1 MRAAQLK
8 AVLPRELLASVV
20 VFLVALPLCMGI
32 AIASGMPPAKGLI
45 TGIIGG
51 LVVGWMAG
59 SPLQVS
65 GPAAGL
71 AVLVFE
77 LVRQHGIAMLGP
89 ILLLAGFLQLLAG
102 RLRLGCWF
110 RVTAPAVVYGMLAG
124 IGVLIVLS
132 QVHVMLDG
140 IPQPSGLDNLT
151 GFPAA
156 VAKAIPSLGWQAG
169 LLGLATMLVMW
180 SWDKLRPHGIAVLGP
195 ILLVAGFLQLLA
207 GRLRLGCWF
216 RVTAPAVV
224 YGMLAGIGVLIVL
237 SQVHVMLD
245 GAPQPS
251 GLDNLTGFPAAVAKA
266 IPGLGWQAGLLGLA
280 TMLVMWSW
288 DKLRPHKLRFIPGA
302 LLGVGLTTGA
312 SLLLALQVKRV
323 QVPENLADAI
333 DWLRPADLLNL
344 ADPNLLIAAFA
355 VAFIASAETLLSA
368 AAVDRMHNGQRSD
381 FDKELSAQG
390 VGNMLCGL
398 VGALPMT
405 GVIVRS
411 SANVQAGATT
421 RLSAIFHGV
430 WLLAFVLLLSSV
442 LQSIP
447 VASLAGVLV
456 YTGIKLVDLKA
467 FRGLGR
473 YGRMPM
479 FTYGATALAII
490 FTDLLT
496 GVLVGFGLT
505 LAKLAWKAS
514 RLKISLIDLPGADEM
529 ELRLIGAAT
538 FLKVPALTQILSRV
552 PAGSTVHVPL
562 NNLSYIDHSCLELF
576 EEWGRA
582 NAAKGSRLMIEPRG
596 LKRRLEGRIRTTTGL
611 GSA

>member
-140 IPQPSGLDNLT
+140 
-151 GFPAA
+151 
-156 VAKAIPSLGWQAG
+156 
-169 LLGLATMLVMW
+169 
-180 SWDKLRPHGIAVLGP
+180 
-195 ILLVAGFLQLLA
+195 
-207 GRLRLGCWF
+207 
-216 RVTAPAVV
+216 
-224 YGMLAGIGVLIVL
+224 
-237 SQVHVMLD
+237 
-245 GAPQPS
+245 APQPS

-312 SLLLALQVKRV
+312 SLLLALKVNRV

-421 RLSAIFHGV
+421 RLSAMFHGV
-430 WLLAFVLLLSSV
+430 WLLSFVLLLSSV

>member
-51 LVVGWMAG
+51 LVVGWLAG

-77 LVRQHGIAMLGP
+77 LVRQHGMLMLGP
-89 ILLLAGFLQLLAG
+89 ILLLAGFLQLVAG

-132 QVHVMLDG
+132 QIHVMLDG
-140 IPQPSGLDNLT
+140 VPKPSGLDNLA

-156 VAKAIPSLGWQAG
+156 VAQAIPSLGWQAG
-169 LLGLATMLVMW
+169 LLGLSTMLVMYV
-180 SWDKLRPHGIAVLGP
+180 WDKFRPK
-195 ILLVAGFLQLLA
+195 
-207 GRLRLGCWF
+207 
-216 RVTAPAVV
+216 T
-224 YGMLAGIGVLIVL
+224 
-237 SQVHVMLD
+237 
-245 GAPQPS
+245 
-251 GLDNLTGFPAAVAKA
+251 
-266 IPGLGWQAGLLGLA
+266 
-280 TMLVMWSW
+280 
-288 DKLRPHKLRFIPGA
+288 LRFVPGA
-302 LLGVGLTTGA
+302 LLGVGLTTLV
-312 SLLLALQVKRV
+312 SLMLALQVKRV
-323 QVPENLADAI
+323 EVPENLADAI
-333 DWLRPADLLNL
+333 DWLRPSDLLNL
-344 ADPNLLIAAFA
+344 ADPQLLIAAFA

-421 RLSAIFHGV
+421 RLSAMFHGL

-456 YTGIKLVDLKA
+456 YTGIKLVDIKA
-467 FRGLGR
+467 FKALGR

-479 FTYGATALAII
+479 FTYAATALAII

-505 LAKLAWKAS
+505 LVKLAFKAS
-514 RLKISLIDLPGADEM
+514 RLKVSLIDLPQAGEM
-529 ELRLIGAAT
+529 ELRLSGAAT
-538 FLKVPALTQILSRV
+538 FLKVPALTQVLSTV
-552 PAGSTVHVPL
+552 PAGTTVHVPL
-562 NNLSYIDHSCLELF
+562 NNLSYIDHSCLELL
-576 EEWGRA
+576 EEWARA
-582 NAAKGSRLMIEPRG
+582 NAAKGSKLVIEARG
-596 LKRRLEGRIRTTTGL
+596 LKRRLEGRVRMTTGI
-611 GSA
+611 GSAAPTG

>member
-51 LVVGWMAG
+51 LVVGWLAG

-77 LVRQHGIAMLGP
+77 LVRQHGVAMLGP
-89 ILLLAGFLQLLAG
+89 ILLLAGFLQLVAG

-140 IPQPSGLDNLT
+140 VPKPSGLDNLS
-151 GFPAA
+151 GFPTT
-156 VAKAIPSLGWQAG
+156 VAQALPTLGG
-169 LLGLATMLVMW
+169 
-180 SWDKLRPHGIAVLGP
+180 
-195 ILLVAGFLQLLA
+195 
-207 GRLRLGCWF
+207 
-216 RVTAPAVV
+216 
-224 YGMLAGIGVLIVL
+224 
-237 SQVHVMLD
+237 
-245 GAPQPS
+245 
-251 GLDNLTGFPAAVAKA
+251 
-266 IPGLGWQAGLLGLA
+266 GLGWQAGLLGLS
-280 TMLVMWSW
+280 TILVMGLWENF
-288 DKLRPHKLRFIPGA
+288 RPQSLRFIPGA
-302 LLGVGLTTGA
+302 LLGVGLATLA
-312 SLLLALQVKRV
+312 SLALALNVKRV
-323 QVPENLADAI
+323 EVPANLAEAI
-333 DWLRPADLLNL
+333 DWLKPADLLNL

-368 AAVDRMHNGQRSD
+368 AAVDRMHSGERSD
-381 FDKELSAQG
+381 FDRELSAQG

-411 SANVQAGATT
+411 SANVQAGAKT
-421 RLSAIFHGV
+421 RLSAILHGV

-456 YTGIKLVDLKA
+456 YTGVKLVDLKA
-467 FRGLGR
+467 FRGLAR

-479 FTYGATALAII
+479 FTYAATALAII
-490 FTDLLT
+490 FSDLLT
-496 GVLVGFGLT
+496 GVLIGFGLT

-514 RLKISLIDLPGADEM
+514 RLKISLIDLPAASQM
-529 ELRLIGAAT
+529 ELRLVGAAT
-538 FLKVPALTQILSRV
+538 FLKVPALTRV
-552 PAGSTVHVPL
+552 LGAIPVGTTVHVPL
-562 NNLSYIDHSCLELF
+562 NNLSYIDHSCLELL

-582 NAAKGSRLMIEPRG
+582 NASKGSKLLIEARG
-596 LKRRLEGRIRTTTGL
+596 LKRRLEGRLRTTVGV
-611 GSA
+611 GSAR

>member
-51 LVVGWMAG
+51 LVVGWLAG

-77 LVRQHGIAMLGP
+77 LVRQHGVAMLGP
-89 ILLLAGFLQLLAG
+89 ILLLAGFLQLVAG

-132 QVHVMLDG
+132 QIHVMLDG
-140 IPQPSGLDNLT
+140 VPKPSGLDNLS

-156 VAKAIPSLGWQAG
+156 VAQALPTLGG
-169 LLGLATMLVMW
+169 
-180 SWDKLRPHGIAVLGP
+180 
-195 ILLVAGFLQLLA
+195 
-207 GRLRLGCWF
+207 
-216 RVTAPAVV
+216 
-224 YGMLAGIGVLIVL
+224 
-237 SQVHVMLD
+237 
-245 GAPQPS
+245 
-251 GLDNLTGFPAAVAKA
+251 
-266 IPGLGWQAGLLGLA
+266 GLGWQAGLLGLS
-280 TMLVMWSW
+280 TILVMGLWE
-288 DKLRPHKLRFIPGA
+288 KFRPQALRFIPGA
-302 LLGVGLTTGA
+302 LLGVGLATLA
-312 SLLLALQVKRV
+312 SLALALNVKRV
-323 QVPENLADAI
+323 EVPANLAEAI
-333 DWLRPADLLNL
+333 DWLKPADLLNF

-368 AAVDRMHNGQRSD
+368 AAVDRMHSGERSD
-381 FDKELSAQG
+381 FDRELSAQG
-390 VGNMLCGL
+390 IGNMLCGL

-411 SANVQAGATT
+411 SANVQAGAKT

-456 YTGIKLVDLKA
+456 YTGVKLVDLKA

-479 FTYGATALAII
+479 ITYAVTALAII
-490 FTDLLT
+490 FSDLLT

-514 RLKISLIDLPGADEM
+514 RLKISLIDLPAEGEM
-529 ELRLIGAAT
+529 ELRLDR
-538 FLKVPALTQILSRV
+538 KSVV
-552 PAGSTVHVPL
+552 
-562 NNLSYIDHSCLELF
+562 
-576 EEWGRA
+576 
-582 NAAKGSRLMIEPRG
+582 
-596 LKRRLEGRIRTTTGL
+596 
-611 GSA
+611 

>member
-1 MRAAQLK
+1 MGIDQLK

-51 LVVGWMAG
+51 LVVGWLAG

-77 LVRQHGIAMLGP
+77 VVREHGMAMLGP
-89 ILLLAGFLQLLAG
+89 ILLLAGVLQILAG
-102 RLRLGCWF
+102 RFKLGCWF

-132 QVHVMLDG
+132 QMHVMFDG
-140 IPQPSGLDNLT
+140 GPKPSGLDNLV
-151 GFPAA
+151 GFPTTLIQ
-156 VAKAIPSLGWQAG
+156 AIGPGSGMQAG
-169 LLGLATMLVMW
+169 VLGLGTILVMW
-180 SWDKLRPHGIAVLGP
+180 VWDKWRP
-195 ILLVAGFLQLLA
+195 Q
-207 GRLRLGCWF
+207 
-216 RVTAPAVV
+216 
-224 YGMLAGIGVLIVL
+224 
-237 SQVHVMLD
+237 S
-245 GAPQPS
+245 
-251 GLDNLTGFPAAVAKA
+251 
-266 IPGLGWQAGLLGLA
+266 
-280 TMLVMWSW
+280 
-288 DKLRPHKLRFIPGA
+288 LRFVPGA
-302 LLGVGLTTGA
+302 LLGVGLATFA
-312 SLLLALQVKRV
+312 SIALALKVKRV
-323 QVPENLADAI
+323 EVPDNLAEAI
-333 DWLRPADLLNL
+333 DWLRPADLMSL
-344 ADPNLLIAAFA
+344 ADPTILIAAFA

-368 AAVDRMHNGQRSD
+368 AAVDRMHDGQRSD

-390 VGNMLCGL
+390 VGNVLCGL

-421 RLSAIFHGV
+421 RMSAMFHGL

-456 YTGIKLVDLKA
+456 YTGCKLVDLKA

-479 FTYGATALAII
+479 FTYAATAAAII

-496 GVLVGFGLT
+496 GVLIGFGMT
-505 LAKLAWKAS
+505 LVKLALQAA
-514 RLKISLIDLPGADEM
+514 RLKINLVPLDAEGEM
-529 ELRLIGAAT
+529 ELRMVGSAT
-538 FLKVPALTQILSRV
+538 FLKVPALTKVLGTV
-552 PAGSTVHVPL
+552 PAGSTVYVLL
-562 NNLSYIDHSCLELF
+562 NNLSYIDHSCLELL

-582 NAAKGSRLMIEPRG
+582 NAAQGSRLVIESRG
-596 LKRRLEGRIRTTTGL
+596 LKRRLEGRLTTTTGV
-611 GSA
+611 GSAASQC

>member
-1 MRAAQLK
+1 MAITNLK
-8 AVLPRELLASVV
+8 SVLPRELMASVV

-51 LVVGWMAG
+51 LVVGWLAG

-77 LVRQHGIAMLGP
+77 VVREHGMAMLGP
-89 ILLLAGFLQLLAG
+89 ILLLAGLLQVMAG
-102 RLRLGCWF
+102 RFKLGCWF

-132 QVHVMLDG
+132 QIHVMFDSG
-140 IPQPSGLDNLT
+140 PKPSGLDNLI
-151 GFPAA
+151 GFPETLFNA
-156 VAKAIPSLGWQAG
+156 VGPGTSMQAG
-169 LLGLATMLVMW
+169 MLGLGTIAVMW
-180 SWDKLRPHGIAVLGP
+180 LWEKRRPHA
-195 ILLVAGFLQLLA
+195 
-207 GRLRLGCWF
+207 
-216 RVTAPAVV
+216 
-224 YGMLAGIGVLIVL
+224 
-237 SQVHVMLD
+237 
-245 GAPQPS
+245 
-251 GLDNLTGFPAAVAKA
+251 
-266 IPGLGWQAGLLGLA
+266 
-280 TMLVMWSW
+280 
-288 DKLRPHKLRFIPGA
+288 LRFVPGA
-302 LLGVGLTTGA
+302 LLGVGIATA
-312 SLLLALQVKRV
+312 VSLFMALQVKRV
-323 QVPENLADAI
+323 EVPANLAEAI
-333 DWLRPADLLNL
+333 DWLRPADLMNL
-344 ADPNLLIAAFA
+344 ADPAILIAAIA

-368 AAVDRMHNGQRSD
+368 AAVDRMHDGPRSD

-411 SANVQAGATT
+411 SANVQAGAKT

-456 YTGIKLVDLKA
+456 YTGMKLVDLKA

-473 YGRMPM
+473 YGRMAM
-479 FTYGATALAII
+479 FIYAATAGAII

-496 GVLVGFGLT
+496 GVLVGFALT
-505 LAKLAWKAS
+505 LVQLALNAS
-514 RLKISLIDLPGADEM
+514 RLKINLVDLPAEGEM
-529 ELRLIGAAT
+529 ELRLNGSAT
-538 FLKVPALTQILSRV
+538 FLKVPALTQALTAV
-552 PAGSTVHVPL
+552 PPGTTLHVPL
-562 NNLSYIDHSCLELF
+562 SNLSYIDHSCLELL

-582 NAAKGSRLMIEPRG
+582 NAVQGSRLIVEQRL
-596 LKRRLEGRIRTTTGL
+596 LKRRVEGRLRTTVGGAAL
-611 GSA
+611 H

>member
-51 LVVGWMAG
+51 LVVGWLAG

-77 LVRQHGIAMLGP
+77 LVRQHGMMMLGP
-89 ILLLAGFLQLLAG
+89 ILLLAGFLQLVAG

-132 QVHVMLDG
+132 QIHVMLDG
-140 IPQPSGLDNLT
+140 VPKPSGLDNLA

-156 VAKAIPSLGWQAG
+156 VAQAIPSLGWQAG
-169 LLGLATMLVMW
+169 VLGLSTMLVMYL
-180 SWDKLRPHGIAVLGP
+180 WDKLRPK
-195 ILLVAGFLQLLA
+195 
-207 GRLRLGCWF
+207 
-216 RVTAPAVV
+216 T
-224 YGMLAGIGVLIVL
+224 
-237 SQVHVMLD
+237 
-245 GAPQPS
+245 
-251 GLDNLTGFPAAVAKA
+251 
-266 IPGLGWQAGLLGLA
+266 
-280 TMLVMWSW
+280 
-288 DKLRPHKLRFIPGA
+288 LRFVPGA
-302 LLGVGLTTGA
+302 LLGVGLTTMV
-312 SLLLALQVKRV
+312 SLMLALQVKRV
-323 QVPENLADAI
+323 EVPENLADAI
-333 DWLRPADLLNL
+333 DWLRPSDLLNL
-344 ADPNLLIAAFA
+344 ADPQLLIAAFA

-421 RLSAIFHGV
+421 RLSAMFHGL

-456 YTGIKLVDLKA
+456 YTGIKLVDIKA
-467 FRGLGR
+467 FKALGR

-479 FTYGATALAII
+479 FTYAATALAII

-505 LAKLAWKAS
+505 LVKLAFKAS
-514 RLKISLIDLPGADEM
+514 RLKVSLVDLPQDGEM
-529 ELRLIGAAT
+529 ELRLSGAAT
-538 FLKVPALTQILSRV
+538 FLKVPALTQVLSTV
-552 PAGSTVHVPL
+552 PAGTTVHVPL
-562 NNLSYIDHSCLELF
+562 NNLSYIDHSCLELL

-582 NAAKGSRLMIEPRG
+582 NAAKGSKLVIEARG
-596 LKRRLEGRIRTTTGL
+596 LKRRLEGRVRMTTGI
-611 GSA
+611 GSAAPTG

>member
-51 LVVGWMAG
+51 LVVGWLAG

-77 LVRQHGIAMLGP
+77 LVRQHGMMMLGP
-89 ILLLAGFLQLLAG
+89 ILLLAGFLQLVAG

-132 QVHVMLDG
+132 QIHVMLDG
-140 IPQPSGLDNLT
+140 VPKPSGLDNLA

-156 VAKAIPSLGWQAG
+156 VAQ
-169 LLGLATMLVMW
+169 
-180 SWDKLRPHGIAVLGP
+180 
-195 ILLVAGFLQLLA
+195 
-207 GRLRLGCWF
+207 
-216 RVTAPAVV
+216 
-224 YGMLAGIGVLIVL
+224 
-237 SQVHVMLD
+237 
-245 GAPQPS
+245 
-251 GLDNLTGFPAAVAKA
+251 A
-266 IPGLGWQAGLLGLA
+266 IPGLGWQAGLLGLS
-280 TMLVMWSW
+280 TMLVMYLW
-288 DKLRPHKLRFIPGA
+288 DKLRPQTLRFVPGA
-302 LLGVGLTTGA
+302 LLGVGLTTVV
-312 SLLLALQVKRV
+312 SLMLALQVKRV
-323 QVPENLADAI
+323 EVPENLADAI
-333 DWLRPADLLNL
+333 DWLRPSDLLNL
-344 ADPNLLIAAFA
+344 ADPQLLIAAFA

-421 RLSAIFHGV
+421 RLSAMFHGL

-456 YTGIKLVDLKA
+456 YTGIKLVDIKA
-467 FRGLGR
+467 FKALGR

-479 FTYGATALAII
+479 FTYAATALAII

-505 LAKLAWKAS
+505 LVKLAFKAS
-514 RLKISLIDLPGADEM
+514 RLKVSLIDLPQAGEM
-529 ELRLIGAAT
+529 ELRLSGAAT
-538 FLKVPALTQILSRV
+538 FLKVPALTQVLSTV
-552 PAGSTVHVPL
+552 PAGTTVHVPL
-562 NNLSYIDHSCLELF
+562 NNLSYIDHSCLELL

-582 NAAKGSRLMIEPRG
+582 NAAKGSKLVIEARG
-596 LKRRLEGRIRTTTGL
+596 LKRRLEGRVRMTTGI
-611 GSA
+611 GSAAV

>member
-1 MRAAQLK
+1 MDASATK
-8 AVLPRELLASVV
+8 GSASIKSVLPRELLASVV

-51 LVVGWMAG
+51 LVVGFIAG

-77 LVRQHGIAMLGP
+77 LVREHGMAMLGP
-89 ILLLAGFLQLLAG
+89 ILLLAGLLQVLAG
-102 RLRLGCWF
+102 RFKLGCWF

-132 QVHVMLDG
+132 QLHVMFDSG
-140 IPQPSGLDNLT
+140 PKPSGLDNLI
-151 GFPAA
+151 GFPATL
-156 VAKAIPSLGWQAG
+156 VQAIGPGTGLQAG
-169 LLGLATMLVMW
+169 LLGLGTIAIMW
-180 SWDKLRPHGIAVLGP
+180 AWEKLRPH
-195 ILLVAGFLQLLA
+195 
-207 GRLRLGCWF
+207 
-216 RVTAPAVV
+216 
-224 YGMLAGIGVLIVL
+224 
-237 SQVHVMLD
+237 S
-245 GAPQPS
+245 
-251 GLDNLTGFPAAVAKA
+251 
-266 IPGLGWQAGLLGLA
+266 
-280 TMLVMWSW
+280 
-288 DKLRPHKLRFIPGA
+288 LRFVPGA
-302 LLGVGLTTGA
+302 LLGVGIATA
-312 SLLLALQVKRV
+312 VSLFMALQVKRV
-323 QVPENLADAI
+323 QVPADLSEAI
-333 DWLRPADLLNL
+333 DWLRPADLVNL
-344 ADPNLLIAAFA
+344 ADPAILIAAFA

-368 AAVDRMHNGQRSD
+368 AAVDRMHNGVRSD

-398 VGALPMT
+398 LGALPMT

-421 RLSAIFHGV
+421 RMSTIFHGL

-456 YTGIKLVDLKA
+456 YTGLKLVDLKA

-479 FTYGATALAII
+479 FTYAATAAAII

-496 GVLVGFGLT
+496 GVLIGFALT
-505 LAKLAWKAS
+505 LVKLAFKAA
-514 RLKISLIDLPGADEM
+514 RLKISLVQMPDSEEL
-529 ELRLIGAAT
+529 ELRLVGAAT
-538 FLKVPALTQILSRV
+538 FLKVPALTQVLGTI

-562 NNLSYIDHSCLELF
+562 SNLTYIDHACLELL
-576 EEWGRA
+576 EQWGRA
-582 NAAKGSRLMIEPRG
+582 NAAHGTRLIIEPRG
-596 LKRRLEGRIRTTTGL
+596 LKRRLEGRVRTTTGIGAGAL
-611 GSA
+611 

>member
-51 LVVGWMAG
+51 LVVGWLAG

-77 LVRQHGIAMLGP
+77 LVRQHGMMMLGP
-89 ILLLAGFLQLLAG
+89 ILLLAGFLQLVAG

-132 QVHVMLDG
+132 QIHVMLDG
-140 IPQPSGLDNLT
+140 VPKPSGLDNLA

-156 VAKAIPSLGWQAG
+156 VAQAIPSVGWQAG
-169 LLGLATMLVMW
+169 LLGLSTMLVMYV
-180 SWDKLRPHGIAVLGP
+180 WDQFRPK
-195 ILLVAGFLQLLA
+195 
-207 GRLRLGCWF
+207 
-216 RVTAPAVV
+216 T
-224 YGMLAGIGVLIVL
+224 
-237 SQVHVMLD
+237 
-245 GAPQPS
+245 
-251 GLDNLTGFPAAVAKA
+251 
-266 IPGLGWQAGLLGLA
+266 
-280 TMLVMWSW
+280 
-288 DKLRPHKLRFIPGA
+288 LRFVPGA
-302 LLGVGLTTGA
+302 LLGVGLTTLV
-312 SLLLALQVKRV
+312 SLMLALQVKRV
-323 QVPENLADAI
+323 EVPENLADAI
-333 DWLRPADLLNL
+333 DWLRPSDLLNL
-344 ADPNLLIAAFA
+344 ADPQLLIAAFA

-421 RLSAIFHGV
+421 RLSAMFHGL

-456 YTGIKLVDLKA
+456 YTGIKLVDIKA
-467 FRGLGR
+467 FKALGR

-479 FTYGATALAII
+479 FTYAATALAII

-505 LAKLAWKAS
+505 LVKLAFKAS
-514 RLKISLIDLPGADEM
+514 RLKVSLIDLPQDGEM
-529 ELRLIGAAT
+529 ELRLSGAAT
-538 FLKVPALTQILSRV
+538 FLKVPALTQVLSTV
-552 PAGSTVHVPL
+552 PAGTTVHVPL
-562 NNLSYIDHSCLELF
+562 NNLSYIDHSCLELL
-576 EEWGRA
+576 EEWARA
-582 NAAKGSRLMIEPRG
+582 NAAKGSKLVIEARG
-596 LKRRLEGRIRTTTGL
+596 LKRRLEGRVRMTTGI
-611 GSA
+611 GSAASTG

>member
-1 MRAAQLK
+1 MMGLAQLK
-8 AVLPRELLASVV
+8 SVLPRELLASVV

-51 LVVGWMAG
+51 LVVGWLAG

-77 LVRQHGIAMLGP
+77 VVREHGMAMLGP
-89 ILLLAGFLQLLAG
+89 ILLLAGVLQILAG
-102 RLRLGCWF
+102 RFKLGCWF

-132 QVHVMLDG
+132 QAHVMFDG
-140 IPQPSGLDNLT
+140 GPKPSGLDNLVA
-151 GFPAA
+151 FPSTLIQ
-156 VAKAIPSLGWQAG
+156 AIGPGSGMQAG
-169 LLGLATMLVMW
+169 ALGLGTILVMW
-180 SWDKLRPHGIAVLGP
+180 VWDKFRP
-195 ILLVAGFLQLLA
+195 Q
-207 GRLRLGCWF
+207 
-216 RVTAPAVV
+216 
-224 YGMLAGIGVLIVL
+224 
-237 SQVHVMLD
+237 S
-245 GAPQPS
+245 
-251 GLDNLTGFPAAVAKA
+251 
-266 IPGLGWQAGLLGLA
+266 
-280 TMLVMWSW
+280 
-288 DKLRPHKLRFIPGA
+288 LRFVPGA
-302 LLGVGLTTGA
+302 LLGVGLATFA
-312 SLLLALQVKRV
+312 SIALVMQVKRV
-323 QVPENLADAI
+323 EVPDNLAEAI
-333 DWLRPADLLNL
+333 DWLRPADLMNL
-344 ADPNLLIAAFA
+344 ADPAILIAAFA

-368 AAVDRMHNGQRSD
+368 AAVDRMHDGQRSD

-390 VGNMLCGL
+390 VGNVLCGL

-411 SANVQAGATT
+411 SANVQAGAKT
-421 RLSAIFHGV
+421 RMSAMFHGL

-456 YTGIKLVDLKA
+456 YTGCKLVDLKA

-479 FTYGATALAII
+479 FTYAATAAAII

-505 LAKLAWKAS
+505 LVKLALQAA
-514 RLKISLIDLPGADEM
+514 RLKINLVPTDVEGEF
-529 ELRLIGAAT
+529 ELRMVGSAT
-538 FLKVPALTQILSRV
+538 FLKVPALTKVLETI
-552 PAGSTVHVPL
+552 PAGSKVYVPMS
-562 NNLSYIDHSCLELF
+562 NLSYIDHSCLELL

-582 NAAKGSRLMIEPRG
+582 NAAQGSRLIIEPWR
-596 LKRRLEGRIRTTTGL
+596 LKRRLEGRLTTTTGI
-611 GSA
+611 GSAASQA

>member
-51 LVVGWMAG
+51 LVVGWLAG

-89 ILLLAGFLQLLAG
+89 ILLLAGFLQLVAG

-132 QVHVMLDG
+132 QIHVMLDG
-140 IPQPSGLDNLT
+140 VPKPSGLDNLS

-156 VAKAIPSLGWQAG
+156 VAQAIPSLGWQAG
-169 LLGLATMLVMW
+169 LLGLGTMLVMW
-180 SWDKLRPHGIAVLGP
+180 TWDKWRP
-195 ILLVAGFLQLLA
+195 Q
-207 GRLRLGCWF
+207 
-216 RVTAPAVV
+216 
-224 YGMLAGIGVLIVL
+224 
-237 SQVHVMLD
+237 
-245 GAPQPS
+245 
-251 GLDNLTGFPAAVAKA
+251 
-266 IPGLGWQAGLLGLA
+266 
-280 TMLVMWSW
+280 
-288 DKLRPHKLRFIPGA
+288 KLRFVPGA

-323 QVPENLADAI
+323 EVPDNLAEAI

-344 ADPNLLIAAFA
+344 ADPNLLIAAFS

-381 FDKELSAQG
+381 FDKELTAQG
-390 VGNMLCGL
+390 VGNMLCGI

-421 RLSAIFHGV
+421 RFSAIFHGV

-447 VASLAGVLV
+447 IASLAGVLV
-456 YTGIKLVDLKA
+456 YTGFKLVDLKA
-467 FRGLGR
+467 FRGLAR

-479 FTYGATALAII
+479 FTYAATALAII

-514 RLKISLIDLPGADEM
+514 RLKISLVDLPQANEM
-529 ELRLIGAAT
+529 ELRLNGAAT
-538 FLKVPALTQILSRV
+538 FLKVPALTQILAKV
-552 PAGSTVHVPL
+552 PAGNTLHVPL
-562 NNLSYIDHSCLELF
+562 NYLSYIDHACLELF

-582 NAAKGSRLMIEPRG
+582 NAAKGSKLMIEPRG
-596 LKRRLEGRIRTTTGL
+596 LKRRLEGRLRTTRSMAT
-611 GSA
+611 

>member
-1 MRAAQLK
+1 MGATELK
-8 AVLPRELLASVV
+8 SVLPRELLASVV

-51 LVVGWMAG
+51 LVVGWLAG

-77 LVRQHGIAMLGP
+77 LVREHGMALLGP
-89 ILLLAGFLQLLAG
+89 ILLLAGLLQVLAG
-102 RLRLGCWF
+102 RFKLGCWF

-132 QVHVMLDG
+132 QAHVMFDG
-140 IPQPSGLDNLT
+140 GPKPSGLDNLVA
-151 GFPAA
+151 FPSTLIQA
-156 VAKAIPSLGWQAG
+156 VGPGSGMYAG
-169 LLGLATMLVMW
+169 MLGLGTILIMW
-180 SWDKLRPHGIAVLGP
+180 GWDKLRP
-195 ILLVAGFLQLLA
+195 Q
-207 GRLRLGCWF
+207 
-216 RVTAPAVV
+216 
-224 YGMLAGIGVLIVL
+224 
-237 SQVHVMLD
+237 S
-245 GAPQPS
+245 
-251 GLDNLTGFPAAVAKA
+251 
-266 IPGLGWQAGLLGLA
+266 
-280 TMLVMWSW
+280 
-288 DKLRPHKLRFIPGA
+288 LRFVPGA
-302 LLGVGLTTGA
+302 LLGVGIATGV
-312 SLLLALQVKRV
+312 SLLMALEVKRV
-323 QVPENLADAI
+323 EVPDNLADAI
-333 DWLRPADLLNL
+333 DWLRPADLMNL
-344 ADPNLLIAAFA
+344 ADPAILIAAIA

-368 AAVDRMHNGQRSD
+368 AAVDRMHSGQRSD

-390 VGNMLCGL
+390 VGNMLCGI

-411 SANVQAGATT
+411 SANVQAGAIT
-421 RLSAIFHGV
+421 RMSTIFHGL

-456 YTGIKLVDLKA
+456 YTGLKLVDLKT
-467 FRGLGR
+467 FRSLGR

-479 FTYGATALAII
+479 FTYAATAGAII

-505 LAKLAWKAS
+505 LVKLALKAS
-514 RLKISLIDLPGADEM
+514 RLKISLVEREADKEL
-529 ELRLIGAAT
+529 ELRLVGAAT
-538 FLKVPALTQILSRV
+538 FLKVPALTQVLGTI

-562 NNLSYIDHSCLELF
+562 SNLSYIDHSCLELL

-582 NAAKGSRLMIEPRG
+582 NAAHGTRLVIEPRG
-596 LKRRLEGRIRTTTGL
+596 LKRRLEGRLYTTSGVGS